1 MEQND
6 AVNGQGVEPEEEQ
19 VVEAQSES
27 ETQADLHSMESLLEE
42 EGLGLELPKSGE
54 IRTGI
59 IASVGANEILVS
71 VGSKSEGV
79 ISGREL
85 EHISDDEKE
94 ALEVGAEIT
103 VYVVTPEDK
112 NGNVVLS
119 YSRARELQDWE
130 QAEALLANSDPLDSE
145 IIGYNKG
152 GLLVP
157 LGRLRGFVPASQI
170 SLMRRSASTGDTPD
184 QRWGKMVGEEIT
196 VRVIEVDRERR
207 RLILSE
213 RAALQETRESL
224 KDRLLEEIDEGD
236 VRQGRVTSVA
246 DFGAFVNIDGADGL
260 VHLSEI
266 SWERIQHP
274 SEVLQVG
281 DEVEVKI
288 ISIDHD
294 RKRIGLSLRQLQD
307 DPWLK
312 NVDHLR
318 EGQLVEGTVT
328 HITKFGAF
336 ARLDE
341 NLEGL
346 IHVSELSE
354 ERINHPKEVVTE
366 GDVLTLRVIKIEPER
381 RRIGLSLRKVDSPAY
396 QDLDWKIALAEEVED
411 VQDVHEVA
419 AEDAVT
425 AEVEGDEQQEILEEQ
440 ADLEEEAVEVVSEAP
455 AEEEP
460 EAEETATSD
469 LEVEQA
475 EDVQDV
481 QEEAAEDV
489 VTADV
494 EEDEQQE
501 ISEEQADVEEEAVE
515 VVSETPEEQEPEAEE
530 TSTSDIEIEQAE
542 DVQDV
547 QEEAAEDVV
556 TDEVEGDEQQE
567 ISEEQADVGEEAVEV
582 VSEAPEEQ
590 EPEAEET
597 STSELEVEQAEEILD
612 EEAEVEEIEE

>member
-6 AVNGQGVEPEEEQ
+6 AVNGQGEEPEEEQ
-19 VVEAQSES
+19 VVESLSES
-27 ETQADLHSMESLLEE
+27 ESQAELHSMESLLEE

-59 IASVGANEILVS
+59 IASVGENEILVS

-103 VYVVTPEDK
+103 VYVVTPEDA

-130 QAEALLANSDPLDSE
+130 QAETLLANSDPLDSE

-170 SLMRRSASTGDTPD
+170 SLVRRSASTGDTPD

-224 KDRLLEEIDEGD
+224 KDRLLEEIHEGD

-274 SEVLQVG
+274 SEVLEVG
-281 DEVEVKI
+281 DDVEVKV

-312 NVDHLR
+312 NVEHLR
-318 EGQLVEGTVT
+318 EGQLIEGTVT

-354 ERINHPKEVVTE
+354 QRINHPKEVVNE
-366 GDVLTLRVIKIEPER
+366 GDVVTLRVIKIEPER

-411 VQDVHEVA
+411 VQDVHEVVVEDVVA
-419 AEDAVT
+419 AEVAEDELEMIAEEQVDLEEEILEVVSEALAEEEPEAEELAT
-425 AEVEGDEQQEILEEQ
+425 SELEIEQAEDVMETEADDVQDVHEVDVEDVVAAEVAEDELEIIAEEQ
-440 ADLEEEAVEVVSEAP
+440 ADLEEEILEVVSEAP

-460 EAEETATSD
+460 VAEELATSE
-469 LEVEQA
+469 L
-475 EDVQDV
+475 
-481 QEEAAEDV
+481 
-489 VTADV
+489 
-494 EEDEQQE
+494 
-501 ISEEQADVEEEAVE
+501 
-515 VVSETPEEQEPEAEE
+515 
-530 TSTSDIEIEQAE
+530 EIEQAE
-542 DVQDV
+542 DVL
-547 QEEAAEDVV
+547 
-556 TDEVEGDEQQE
+556 
-567 ISEEQADVGEEAVEV
+567 
-582 VSEAPEEQ
+582 
-590 EPEAEET
+590 ET
-597 STSELEVEQAEEILD
+597 
-612 EEAEVEEIEE
+612 EAEVEVVEE

>member
-1 MEQND
+1 MEKND
-6 AVNGQGVEPEEEQ
+6 AVNGQGEEPEEEQ

-27 ETQADLHSMESLLEE
+27 EPQAELHSMESLLEE

-59 IASVGANEILVS
+59 IASVGENEILVS
-71 VGSKSEGV
+71 VGSKSEGI

-94 ALEVGAEIT
+94 ALEVGSEIT
-103 VYVVTPEDK
+103 VYVVTPEDS

-130 QAEALLANSDPLDSE
+130 QAEALLANSESLDSD

-170 SLMRRSASTGDTPD
+170 SLIRRSASTGDTPD

-224 KDRLLEEIDEGD
+224 KDRLLEEIHEGD
-236 VRQGRVTSVA
+236 IRQGRVTSVA

-281 DEVEVKI
+281 DEVEVKV

-312 NVDHLR
+312 NVEHLR
-318 EGQLVEGTVT
+318 EGQLIEGTVT

-354 ERINHPKEVVTE
+354 QRINHPKEVVNE
-366 GDVLTLRVIKIEPER
+366 GDVITLRVIKIEPER

-396 QDLDWKIALAEEVED
+396 QDLDWKIALAEEVEE
-411 VQDVHEVA
+411 VQDVHEVV
-419 AEDAVT
+419 AEDAVA
-425 AEVEGDEQQEILEEQ
+425 AEVEGDEQEIIS
-440 ADLEEEAVEVVSEAP
+440 EEESVEVVSEAP
-455 AEEEP
+455 AEEET
-460 EAEETATSD
+460 EEEESSTSD
-469 LEVEQA
+469 L
-475 EDVQDV
+475 
-481 QEEAAEDV
+481 
-489 VTADV
+489 
-494 EEDEQQE
+494 
-501 ISEEQADVEEEAVE
+501 
-515 VVSETPEEQEPEAEE
+515 
-530 TSTSDIEIEQAE
+530 EIEQAE
-542 DVQDV
+542 DVLEAEAEEEQDV
-547 QEEAAEDVV
+547 SEAVV
-556 TDEVEGDEQQE
+556 EDEVAADVDGDEQE
-567 ISEEQADVGEEAVEV
+567 IVAEEQADSEEEIIEVESEETAEEEPEEEESSSSELEIEQV
-582 VSEAPEEQ
+582 EDVSEAVVEDEVAAEVDGDEQEIVAEEQ
-590 EPEAEET
+590 ADSEEEIVEVESEEPAEEEVEVGESSNGDLEIEQVEDVLEAEAEA
-597 STSELEVEQAEEILD
+597 AEE
-612 EEAEVEEIEE
+612 

>member
-6 AVNGQGVEPEEEQ
+6 AVNGQGEEPEVEQ
-19 VVEAQSES
+19 VVEPQSES
-27 ETQADLHSMESLLEE
+27 ESQADVHSMESLLEE

-59 IASVGANEILVS
+59 IASVGENEILVS

-85 EHISDDEKE
+85 EHISDDEKD

-103 VYVVTPEDK
+103 VYVVTPEDA

-130 QAEALLANSDPLDSE
+130 QAEALLENSEPLESE

-224 KDRLLEEIDEGD
+224 KDRLLEEIHEGD

-274 SEVLQVG
+274 SEVLEVG
-281 DEVEVKI
+281 NEVEVKV

-312 NVDHLR
+312 NVENLR
-318 EGQLVEGTVT
+318 EGQLIEATVT

-354 ERINHPKEVVTE
+354 QRINHPKEVVSE
-366 GDVLTLRVIKIEPER
+366 GEVLTLRVIKIEPER

-396 QDLDWKIALAEEVED
+396 QDLDWKIALAEDVE
-411 VQDVHEVA
+411 E
-419 AEDAVT
+419 
-425 AEVEGDEQQEILEEQ
+425 
-440 ADLEEEAVEVVSEAP
+440 
-455 AEEEP
+455 
-460 EAEETATSD
+460 
-469 LEVEQA
+469 
-475 EDVQDV
+475 VQDV
-481 QEEAAEDV
+481 QEEETAVEELTTTDVESDNAEDV
-489 VTADV
+489 VEV
-494 EEDEQQE
+494 ESEVEAAQEDLEPV
-501 ISEEQADVEEEAVE
+501 SEEVVLADDEGDDLPESLEKQADQEEEKVE
-515 VVSETPEEQEPEAEE
+515 VVSETPAEE
-530 TSTSDIEIEQAE
+530 DPGAEESATDDSEIEL
-542 DVQDV
+542 V
-547 QEEAAEDVV
+547 
-556 TDEVEGDEQQE
+556 DEV
-567 ISEEQADVGEEAVEV
+567 
-582 VSEAPEEQ
+582 
-590 EPEAEET
+590 
-597 STSELEVEQAEEILD
+597 LEVEAETAKE
-612 EEAEVEEIEE
+612 

>member
-71 VGSKSEGV
+71 VESKSEGV

-94 ALEVGAEIT
+94 ALEVGSEIT

-130 QAEALLANSDPLDSE
+130 QAEALLADSDPLDSE

-288 ISIDHD
+288 ISIDHG

-396 QDLDWKIALAEEVED
+396 QDLDWKIALAEEVEE
-411 VQDVHEVA
+411 VQDVHEEA

-425 AEVEGDEQQEILEEQ
+425 AEVEGIEQQEILEEQ
-440 ADLEEEAVEVVSEAP
+440 ADLEEEAVEVASEAP

-460 EAEETATSD
+460 EAEETSTSD

-475 EDVQDV
+475 EDVLEAEAEEAQDV
-481 QEEAAEDV
+481 EEEATEDV

-494 EEDEQQE
+494 EKDEQQE
-501 ISEEQADVEEEAVE
+501 ISEEKADVEEE
-515 VVSETPEEQEPEAEE
+515 S
-530 TSTSDIEIEQAE
+530 I
-542 DVQDV
+542 DV
-547 QEEAAEDVV
+547 
-556 TDEVEGDEQQE
+556 
-567 ISEEQADVGEEAVEV
+567 I
-582 VSEAPEEQ
+582 SEAPAEE

-597 STSELEVEQAEEILD
+597 STSELEVEQAEEILE
-612 EEAEVEEIEE
+612 EEAEVEE

>member
-6 AVNGQGVEPEEEQ
+6 AVNGQGEEPEEEQ

-27 ETQADLHSMESLLEE
+27 EPQAELHSMESLLEE

-59 IASVGANEILVS
+59 IASVGENEILVS

-103 VYVVTPEDK
+103 VYVVTPEDA

-130 QAEALLANSDPLDSE
+130 QAETLLANSDPLDSE

-170 SLMRRSASTGDTPD
+170 SLVRRSASTGDTPD

-224 KDRLLEEIDEGD
+224 KDRLLEEIHEGD

-274 SEVLQVG
+274 SEVLEVG
-281 DEVEVKI
+281 DDVEVKV

-312 NVDHLR
+312 NVEHLR
-318 EGQLVEGTVT
+318 EGQLIEGTVT

-354 ERINHPKEVVTE
+354 QRINHPKEVVNE
-366 GDVLTLRVIKIEPER
+366 GDVVTLRVIKIEPER

-411 VQDVHEVA
+411 VQDVHEVVVEDVVA
-419 AEDAVT
+419 AEVAEDELEMIAEEQVDLEEELLEVVPDAPAEEEPEAEELATSELEIEQAEDVLET
-425 AEVEGDEQQEILEEQ
+425 EADDVQDVHEVDVEDVVAAEVAEDELEIIAEEQ
-440 ADLEEEAVEVVSEAP
+440 ADLEEEILEVVSEAP

-460 EAEETATSD
+460 VAEELATSE
-469 LEVEQA
+469 L
-475 EDVQDV
+475 
-481 QEEAAEDV
+481 
-489 VTADV
+489 
-494 EEDEQQE
+494 
-501 ISEEQADVEEEAVE
+501 
-515 VVSETPEEQEPEAEE
+515 
-530 TSTSDIEIEQAE
+530 EIEQAE
-542 DVQDV
+542 DVL
-547 QEEAAEDVV
+547 
-556 TDEVEGDEQQE
+556 
-567 ISEEQADVGEEAVEV
+567 
-582 VSEAPEEQ
+582 
-590 EPEAEET
+590 ET
-597 STSELEVEQAEEILD
+597 
-612 EEAEVEEIEE
+612 EAEVEVVEE

>member
-1 MEQND
+1 MEQNE
-6 AVNGQGVEPEEEQ
+6 AVNGQGEEPEEEQ

-27 ETQADLHSMESLLEE
+27 EPQAELHSMESLLEE

-59 IASVGANEILVS
+59 IASVGENEILVS
-71 VGSKSEGV
+71 VGSKSEGI

-94 ALEVGAEIT
+94 ALEVGSEIT
-103 VYVVTPEDK
+103 VYVVTPEDS

-130 QAEALLANSDPLDSE
+130 QAEALLANSESLDSD

-170 SLMRRSASTGDTPD
+170 SLIRRSASTGDTPD

-224 KDRLLEEIDEGD
+224 KDRLLEEIHEGD
-236 VRQGRVTSVA
+236 IRQGRVTSVA

-281 DEVEVKI
+281 DEVEVKV

-312 NVDHLR
+312 NVEHLR
-318 EGQLVEGTVT
+318 EGQLIEGTVT

-354 ERINHPKEVVTE
+354 QRINHPKEVVNE
-366 GDVLTLRVIKIEPER
+366 GDVITLRVIKIEPER

-396 QDLDWKIALAEEVED
+396 QDLDWKIALAEEVEE
-411 VQDVHEVA
+411 VQDVHEVV
-419 AEDAVT
+419 AEDAVA
-425 AEVEGDEQQEILEEQ
+425 AEVEGDEQEIISEEESVELESEAPTEEEPDEEESSTSELEIEQ
-440 ADLEEEAVEVVSEAP
+440 AEDVPEAVAEDEVAADVEGNEQDVVAEEEIIEVESEAP

-460 EAEETATSD
+460 EVEESSSSE
-469 LEVEQA
+469 LEIDQVEDVPEAVA
-475 EDVQDV
+475 ED
-481 QEEAAEDV
+481 EI
-489 VTADV
+489 TA
-494 EEDEQQE
+494 
-501 ISEEQADVEEEAVE
+501 
-515 VVSETPEEQEPEAEE
+515 
-530 TSTSDIEIEQAE
+530 
-542 DVQDV
+542 
-547 QEEAAEDVV
+547 
-556 TDEVEGDEQQE
+556 EVEGDEQDVVAEE
-567 ISEEQADVGEEAVEV
+567 IIIEV
-582 VSEAPEEQ
+582 VSEEPAEE
-590 EPEAEET
+590 EPEVGE
-597 STSELEVEQAEEILD
+597 SSNG
-612 EEAEVEEIEE
+612 

>member
-1 MEQND
+1 MEQNE
-6 AVNGQGVEPEEEQ
+6 AVNGQGEEPEEEQ

-27 ETQADLHSMESLLEE
+27 EPQAELHSMESLLEE

-59 IASVGANEILVS
+59 IASVGENEILVS
-71 VGSKSEGV
+71 VGSKSEGI

-94 ALEVGAEIT
+94 ALEVGSEIT
-103 VYVVTPEDK
+103 VYVVTPEDS

-130 QAEALLANSDPLDSE
+130 QAEALLANSESLDSD

-170 SLMRRSASTGDTPD
+170 SLIRRSASTGDTPD

-224 KDRLLEEIDEGD
+224 KDRLLEEIHEGD
-236 VRQGRVTSVA
+236 IRQGRVTSVA

-281 DEVEVKI
+281 DEVEVKV

-312 NVDHLR
+312 NVEHLR
-318 EGQLVEGTVT
+318 EGQLIEGTVT

-354 ERINHPKEVVTE
+354 QRINHPKEVVNE
-366 GDVLTLRVIKIEPER
+366 GDVITLRVIKIEPER

-396 QDLDWKIALAEEVED
+396 QDLDWKIALAEEVEE
-411 VQDVHEVA
+411 VQDVHEVV
-419 AEDAVT
+419 AEDAVA
-425 AEVEGDEQQEILEEQ
+425 AEVEGDEQEIIS
-440 ADLEEEAVEVVSEAP
+440 EEESVELESEAP
-455 AEEEP
+455 TEEEP
-460 EAEETATSD
+460 D
-469 LEVEQA
+469 
-475 EDVQDV
+475 
-481 QEEAAEDV
+481 
-489 VTADV
+489 
-494 EEDEQQE
+494 
-501 ISEEQADVEEEAVE
+501 EEE
-515 VVSETPEEQEPEAEE
+515 S
-530 TSTSDIEIEQAE
+530 STSELEIEQAE
-542 DVQDV
+542 DVLEAEAEEEQDV
-547 QEEAAEDVV
+547 SEAVV
-556 TDEVEGDEQQE
+556 EDEVAADVDGDEQE
-567 ISEEQADVGEEAVEV
+567 IVAEEQADSEEEIIEVESEETAEEEPEEEESSSSELEIEQV
-582 VSEAPEEQ
+582 EDVSEAVVEDEVAAEVDGDEQEIVAEEQ
-590 EPEAEET
+590 ADSEEEIVEVESEEPAEEEVEVGESSNGDLEIEQVEDVLEAEAEA
-597 STSELEVEQAEEILD
+597 AEE
-612 EEAEVEEIEE
+612 

>member
-6 AVNGQGVEPEEEQ
+6 AVNGQGEEPEEEQ
-19 VVEAQSES
+19 VVESLSES
-27 ETQADLHSMESLLEE
+27 ESQAELHSMESLLEE

-59 IASVGANEILVS
+59 IASVGENEILVS

-103 VYVVTPEDK
+103 VYVVTPEDA

-130 QAEALLANSDPLDSE
+130 QAETLLANSDPLDSE

-170 SLMRRSASTGDTPD
+170 SLVRRSASTGDTPD

-224 KDRLLEEIDEGD
+224 KDRLLEEIHEGD

-274 SEVLQVG
+274 SEVLEVG
-281 DEVEVKI
+281 DDVEVKV

-312 NVDHLR
+312 NVEHLR
-318 EGQLVEGTVT
+318 EGQLIEGTVT

-354 ERINHPKEVVTE
+354 QRINHPKEVVNE
-366 GDVLTLRVIKIEPER
+366 GDVVTLRVIKIEPER

-411 VQDVHEVA
+411 VQDVHEVVVEDVVA
-419 AEDAVT
+419 AEVAEDELEMIAEEQVDLEEEILEVVSEALAEEEPEAEELAT
-425 AEVEGDEQQEILEEQ
+425 SELEIEQAEDVMETEADDVQDVHEVDVEDVVAAEVAEDELEIIAEEQ
-440 ADLEEEAVEVVSEAP
+440 ADLEEEILEVVSEAP

-460 EAEETATSD
+460 VAEELATSE
-469 LEVEQA
+469 L
-475 EDVQDV
+475 
-481 QEEAAEDV
+481 
-489 VTADV
+489 
-494 EEDEQQE
+494 
-501 ISEEQADVEEEAVE
+501 
-515 VVSETPEEQEPEAEE
+515 
-530 TSTSDIEIEQAE
+530 EIEQAE
-542 DVQDV
+542 DVM
-547 QEEAAEDVV
+547 
-556 TDEVEGDEQQE
+556 
-567 ISEEQADVGEEAVEV
+567 
-582 VSEAPEEQ
+582 
-590 EPEAEET
+590 ET
-597 STSELEVEQAEEILD
+597 
-612 EEAEVEEIEE
+612 EAEVEVVEE